1 MLKHIRSVA
10 VAGVAGAMALTAALD
25 ANAAERVRWKMQ
37 SAYGSNIS
45 HLGPSGKRF
54 VEAIDEMSEGNFQIK
69 FHEPNALV
77 PSLEIFDAVSKG
89 SVDSGWTTPGFHVG
103 KLGVAVSFF
112 GSVPFG
118 PQIGEYMAW
127 KWFGGG
133 HELRE
138 ELYNPH
144 GVTALDNLCIGPET
158 SGWFKEEI
166 TNPEEQLKG
175 IKMRFFGLGALVMQR
190 MGVSTQLLAG
200 ADIYPALE
208 RGVIDATEFSMPTID
223 IDYGFYQIAKN
234 NYYPGWHQQVSCNEY
249 LMNKA
254 KLDALPKAYQTMIR
268 TTSTAQV
275 IFTYAETEA
284 ANPKAMLEMKEKYG
298 VTNRRW
304 GDDTLATLERH
315 WLAVLEEKAAEDE
328 TWKKIADSYLSW
340 RNLYRIWG
348 DAQALKGSYQ

>member
-1 MLKHIRSVA
+1 M
-10 VAGVAGAMALTAALD
+10 
-25 ANAAERVRWKMQ
+25 
-37 SAYGSNIS
+37 
-45 HLGPSGKRF
+45 
-54 VEAIDEMSEGNFQIK
+54 
-69 FHEPNALV
+69 
-77 PSLEIFDAVSKG
+77 
-89 SVDSGWTTPGFHVG
+89 G

-118 PQIGEYMAW
+118 PQIGEYTAW

-144 GVTALDNLCIGPET
+144 GVTALDNLCLGPET

-249 LMNKA
+249 LMNKD
-254 KLDALPKAYQTMIR
+254 KFDALPKAYQTMIR
-268 TTSTAQV
+268 TASTAQV

-328 TWKKIADSYLSW
+328 TWKKISDSYLSW
-340 RNLYRIWG
+340 RKLYRIWG